1 MIVPRKFLILQIN
14 FFEFEARKNSSRS
27 CSSDWGE
34 PVTSFTVCSHHFQC
48 VCYLNRFQMFGHS
61 ACELVRAFTSQG
73 LKRCFGRWIDTLT
86 GTITSNWPL
95 NLKWVSNKWLDRV
108 YLVDNASGNNYIH
121 VLGKET
127 HPCIVM
133 AKIFCSTLWWR
144 NNYSKCKKIANF
156 KENEQKNKLSANLNM
171 WQKSLSWVVS
181 IDLFWVFFM
190 PFSYNGVY

>member
-1 MIVPRKFLILQIN
+1 MIVPRKFLILQII

-48 VCYLNRFQMFGHS
+48 VCNLNRFQMFGHS

-86 GTITSNWPL
+86 GNITSNWPL

-108 YLVDNASGNNYIH
+108 YLVDNALGNNYI
-121 VLGKET
+121 
-127 HPCIVM
+127 
-133 AKIFCSTLWWR
+133 S
-144 NNYSKCKKIANF
+144 
-156 KENEQKNKLSANLNM
+156 
-171 WQKSLSWVVS
+171 
-181 IDLFWVFFM
+181 LFWAKKPTPVSLWPKYSVVPYDEGTIIRNVRKLQTSKKM
-190 PFSYNGVY
+190 NKRTSLVPI